1 EGRAIAVFFAGH
13 GHAFV
18 IAEEEGHQGEAAGG
32 DRLSAPM
39 PGLVRIVSAEPG
51 VRVKKG
57 DPLVTMEAMKMEL
70 VLAAPR
76 DGVVAA
82 VPVVA
87 GDQVPEGALLV
98 ALAPEEAA

>member
-1 EGRAIAVFFAGH
+1 
-13 GHAFV
+13 
-18 IAEEEGHQGEAAGG
+18 
-32 DRLSAPM
+32 M

-51 VRVKKG
+51 ARVAKG
-57 DPLVTMEAMKMEL
+57 DALVTMEAMKMEL

-82 VPVVA
+82 VPVAA

-98 ALAPEEAA
+98 ALEPEEAA